1 MAQTTHLA
9 SFRPIY
15 RLLLLPVLLKPL
27 LPKLLKLLLLKLLLL
42 KLLCCRC
49 CRLGV
54 FVAASW

>member
-27 LPKLLKLLLLKLLLL
+27 LPVLLKLLLL